1 MNIMSGSNMQT
12 ALLLIALCAGYLVLS
27 VANKEKQNIRSTGYA
42 IGIGVI
48 VLSILLIISSMLINM
63 RILGEMNMMGP
74 RGRVPMHQMMM
85 DKGQLKGKF
94 TPMAPAKEQPATKK
108 TQESCPR
115 AATSGQ

>member
-1 MNIMSGSNMQT
+1 MNIMTGSNMQT
-12 ALLLIALCAGYLVLS
+12 ALLLIALCSGYLVLS

-74 RGRVPMHQMMM
+74 RSRTPMHQMMM
-85 DKGQLKGKF
+85 NKSRG
-94 TPMAPAKEQPATKK
+94 PMMAPTKEQPAPKK
-108 TQESCPR
+108 TQESCPK